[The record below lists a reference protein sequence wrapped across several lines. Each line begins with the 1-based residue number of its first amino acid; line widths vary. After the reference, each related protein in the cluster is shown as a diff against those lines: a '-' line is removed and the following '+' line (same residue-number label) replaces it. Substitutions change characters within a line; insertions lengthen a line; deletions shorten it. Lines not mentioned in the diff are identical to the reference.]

1 MTPPKDVTILNR
13 RSFWVGAASFAVTAA
28 LIAGAWAM
36 VVADLTG
43 SQRVSRTV
51 GDPLPI
57 TRRLSPQPLWEAGE
71 ALLRRYPALQA
82 LIPGELRL
90 GRLLL
95 EEGPSLPDSLFP
107 SQQNGPLP

>member
-1 MTPPKDVTILNR
+1 MNH

-28 LIAGAWAM
+28 LIGGGWAM

-57 TRRLSPQPLWEAGE
+57 TQRFSPLPLWDRGR
-71 ALLRRYPALQA
+71 ALLGQYPALQA
-82 LIPGELRL
+82 LLPGELRL
-90 GRLLL
+90 LELAGRLWQG
-95 EEGPSLPDSLFP
+95 EDP
-107 SQQNGPLP
+107 